1 MSTIAQLYQIGE
13 GGQVSPAKIINW
25 LLAPTF
31 AQGAFDGATIGAVN
45 PGPATFTGVVVTTGG
60 LTVLGGGIAVTG
72 AFSATTLAVG
82 ATPSFTDTGTIGTFA
97 SSTNSY
103 NQVIIQNLSS
113 GSVAS
118 SSYVAANNAG
128 TATTNYV
135 EMGINSSGF
144 TGTGAFN
151 QPGYSYLASASTD
164 LAIGTYGANSIH
176 FVVNSGATDAMTI
189 NGTTG
194 AVNVAGAFSAGSL
207 SIASINN
214 TPIGNTTPST
224 GAFTTLSAT
233 GIITSTLATG
243 TAPFTVASTTQV
255 ANLNASYLGGATFAS
270 PGPIGGTVPSS
281 GSFTALTL
289 SSALT
294 VGNGG
299 TGVTTS
305 TGSGSNV
312 LSTSPTLVTPLIGT
326 PTSGVLTN
334 CTGLPLTTGV
344 IGTLG
349 IVNGGTGATTA
360 PLALTALGAAASG
373 ANVDI
378 TSKGNNTSTIYTTG
392 GTSTAYTIT
401 PNPTYAAYAVGM
413 SFFVNFNAA
422 SGASPTLQ
430 INGIASP
437 PQLVKE
443 NSDGTFSNIAANDIP
458 VNHRS
463 RVTLISTTQAVIEK
477 MPPLSSMV
485 RLNTANGYGATNTAI
500 RRFTN
505 TVTNQ
510 GSDITY
516 ADSATLGA
524 SFTINT
530 NGVYAISYTDNFN
543 TLSTCGITLN
553 DSNLTGSITTSA
565 ASAVLAAVTPS
576 AANYAGSTS
585 WTGYLPSGSV
595 IRANGAGIPVGTIAG
610 EVQFTVV
617 RVA

>member
-13 GGQVSPAKIINW
+13 GGQVSPAKLINW

-31 AQGAFDGATIGAVN
+31 AQGAFDGVTIGAVN

-60 LTVLGGGIAVTG
+60 LTVLGGGVAVTG

-82 ATPSFTDTGTIGTFA
+82 ATLSFTDTGTIGTFA

-103 NQVIIQNLSS
+103 NQVIIQNLNS
-113 GSVAS
+113 GAVAS
-118 SSYVAANNAG
+118 SSYVATNNAG

-151 QPGYSYLASASTD
+151 HPGYSYLASATTD
-164 LAIGTYGANSIH
+164 LTIGTYGANSIH

-194 AVNVAGAFSAGSL
+194 AVSVAGAFSAGSF
-207 SIASINN
+207 STASINN

-233 GIITSTLATG
+233 GQITSTLASG
-243 TAPFTVASTTQV
+243 TAPFVVASTTQV
-255 ANLNASYLGGATFAS
+255 ANLNSSYLGGATFAS

-281 GSFTALTL
+281 GAFTSLTL

-312 LSTSPTLVTPLIGT
+312 LSTSPTLVTPLLGT
-326 PTSGVLTN
+326 PTSGTLTN

-344 IGTLG
+344 TGTLG
-349 IVNGGTGATTA
+349 IGNGGTGATTA
-360 PLALTALGAAASG
+360 LLALTALGAAASG

-378 TSKGNNTSTIYTTG
+378 TSRGNNTSTIYTTG

-401 PNPTYAAYAVGM
+401 PSPAIAAYAVGQ

-430 INGIASP
+430 ISAIATP

-443 NSDGTFSNIAANDIP
+443 NPDGTFSNITTNDIP
-458 VNHRS
+458 INHRS
-463 RVTLISTTQAVIEK
+463 RVTLISTTQALIEK
-477 MPPLSSMV
+477 MPPLSSFV
-485 RLNTANGYGATNTAI
+485 KLNTANGYGSTNTKI

-510 GSDITY
+510 GSDISY

-530 NGVYAISYTDNFN
+530 SGNYSINYFDNY
-543 TLSTCGITLN
+543 SASDGIIITLN
-553 DSNLTGSITTSA
+553 DSAPTGTPVLTDILNISVSN
-565 ASAVLAAVTPS
+565 
-576 AANYAGSTS
+576 AANASVGTS
-585 WTGYLPSGSV
+585 WTGYLASGSV
-595 IRANGAGIPVGTIAG
+595 IRARSYNGASTGSAICGFSISRVG
-610 EVQFTVV
+610 
-617 RVA
+617 